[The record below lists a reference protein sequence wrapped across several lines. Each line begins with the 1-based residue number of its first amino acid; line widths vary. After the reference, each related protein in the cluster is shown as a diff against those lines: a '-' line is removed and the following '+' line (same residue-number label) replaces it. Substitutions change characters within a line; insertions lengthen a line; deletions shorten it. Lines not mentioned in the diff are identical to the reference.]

1 MAHSC
6 THQEGQE
13 PNEHPGLFPLGL
25 THEAELLTSEIPL
38 QFTVQPLSVCPAVH
52 DANYACYVAC
62 YVVCVQG
69 RNAKGPLSCSLAV
82 QVKSPQRLIKNSLCS
97 DEKTESR
104 RAEAGTG
111 VLGKKTLTL
120 IPSHFEA
127 DVQTAIRKSVSLKK
141 GKVV

>member
-52 DANYACYVAC
+52 DANYACYV
-62 YVVCVQG
+62 VCLQEL
-69 RNAKGPLSCSLAV
+69 NAKGPLSCSLAV
-82 QVKSPQRLIKNSLCS
+82 QVKSPQRLIKNSLYS

-104 RAEAGTG
+104 RVEAGTG
-111 VLGKKTLTL
+111 VLGRKTLTL
-120 IPSHFEA
+120 TPSHFEA
-127 DVQTAIRKSVSLKK
+127 DVQTAIRKSCVRL
-141 GKVV
+141 GI